1 MCRDAQTLMD
11 QRVQKVL
18 AFFEES
24 YMRSVT
30 LAEMAETVNLS
41 IWHLSHLFKAETG
54 SSPARYLKTYRLREA
69 KKLLETTFLS
79 VKEIVSKVGLGD
91 QSHFAKDFKKA
102 YGLTPTEY
110 RASVTNGK
118 YFGPLQSS
126 LQAGAAERES
136 RQLTLNLI

>member
-1 MCRDAQTLMD
+1 MASSIAQTLMD

-30 LAEMAETVNLS
+30 LAEMAKSVHLS
-41 IWHLSHLFKAETG
+41 VWHLSHLFKAETG
-54 SSPARYLKTYRLREA
+54 SSPARYLKMYRMQEA
-69 KKLLETTFLS
+69 RRLLETTFLS
-79 VKEIVSKVGLGD
+79 VKEIVSKVGIGD

-102 YGLTPTEY
+102 YGLTPTQY

-118 YFGPLQSS
+118 CFGPLQ
-126 LQAGAAERES
+126 AGATERES
-136 RQLTLNLI
+136 RQLTLNLR